1 MPYKTV
7 EVWVDDE
14 EIKEGIDEFDDKDLI
29 TELEFR
35 GYYVEK
41 EIPGETTGSIAAAI
55 WTLYQAYITET
66 DAGFRRTAAKVFWEH
81 LGKTA

>member
-1 MPYKTV
+1 MPYK
-7 EVWVDDE
+7 EVWVDDTNIE
-14 EIKEGIDEFDDKDLI
+14 DFDDQDLI
-29 TELEFR
+29 EELEHR

-41 EIPGETTGSIAAAI
+41 TIPGIPGETTDSIATAI
-55 WTLYQAYITET
+55 WALYQAYITET

>member
-7 EVWVDDE
+7 EVWIDDE
-14 EIKEGIDEFDDKDLI
+14 EIKDIEDFDDRDII

-35 GYYVEK
+35 GYLVEK
-41 EIPGETTGSIAAAI
+41 VIPGETTDSLANGI
-55 WTLYQAYITET
+55 WKLYQAYITES

>member
-1 MPYKTV
+1 MPYK
-7 EVWVDDE
+7 EVWVDDA
-14 EIKEGIDEFDDKDLI
+14 EIEDFDDFDLI
-29 TELEFR
+29 EELEHR

-41 EIPGETTGSIAAAI
+41 TIPDIPGETTDSISAAI

>member
-1 MPYKTV
+1 MPYK
-7 EVWVDDE
+7 EVWVDDADIE
-14 EIKEGIDEFDDKDLI
+14 DFDDEDLI
-29 TELEFR
+29 EELEHR

-41 EIPGETTGSIAAAI
+41 SIPGETTDSISAVI

>member
-1 MPYKTV
+1 MPYK
-7 EVWVDDE
+7 EVWVDDTDIE
-14 EIKEGIDEFDDKDLI
+14 DFDDQDLI
-29 TELEFR
+29 EELEHR
-35 GYYVEK
+35 GYFVEK
-41 EIPGETTGSIAAAI
+41 EIPGETTDSISAAI

>member
-7 EVWVDDE
+7 EVWIDDE
-14 EIKEGIDEFDDKDLI
+14 EIKDIDDFDDRDII

-35 GYYVEK
+35 GYLVEK
-41 EIPGETTGSIAAAI
+41 AIPGKTTDSIAMAI
-55 WTLYQAYITET
+55 WALYQAYITES

>member
-1 MPYKTV
+1 MPYK
-7 EVWVDDE
+7 EVWVDDA
-14 EIKEGIDEFDDKDLI
+14 EIEDFDDEDLI
-29 TELEFR
+29 EELEHR
-35 GYYVEK
+35 GYFVEK
-41 EIPGETTGSIAAAI
+41 EISGETTNTISAAI

>member
-14 EIKEGIDEFDDKDLI
+14 EIKDIEDFDDHDII

-35 GYYVEK
+35 GYFVEK
-41 EIPGETTGSIAAAI
+41 AIPGETNDSISAAI
-55 WTLYQAYITET
+55 WTLYQAYITES

>member
-14 EIKEGIDEFDDKDLI
+14 EIKDIEDFDDHDII

-35 GYYVEK
+35 GYRVEK
-41 EIPGETTGSIAAAI
+41 AIPGETPDSFANAI
-55 WTLYQAYITET
+55 WALYQAYITET
-66 DAGFRRTAAKVFWEH
+66 DASFRRTAAKVFWEH

>member
-14 EIKEGIDEFDDKDLI
+14 EIKDIEDFDDHDII

-35 GYYVEK
+35 GYLVEK
-41 EIPGETTGSIAAAI
+41 AIPGETLDSLANGI
-55 WTLYQAYITET
+55 WTLYQAYITES

>member
-1 MPYKTV
+1 MPYK
-7 EVWVDDE
+7 EVWVDDA
-14 EIKEGIDEFDDKDLI
+14 EIEDFDDEDLI
-29 TELEFR
+29 EELEHR

-41 EIPGETTGSIAAAI
+41 EIPGETTNTISAAI
-55 WTLYQAYITET
+55 WTLYQAYITES

>member
-7 EVWVDDE
+7 EVWIDDE
-14 EIKEGIDEFDDKDLI
+14 EIKEGIDEFDDQDLI
-29 TELEFR
+29 DELEHR

-41 EIPGETTGSIAAAI
+41 AIPGETTDSIATAI
-55 WTLYQAYITET
+55 WALYQAYITET

>member
-14 EIKEGIDEFDDKDLI
+14 DMKDIEDFDDHDII

-35 GYYVEK
+35 GYRVEK
-41 EIPGETTGSIAAAI
+41 AIPGETPDSFANAI
-55 WTLYQAYITET
+55 WTLYQAYITES
-66 DAGFRRTAAKVFWEH
+66 DAGFRRTATKVFWEH

>member
-7 EVWVDDE
+7 EVWIDDE
-14 EIKEGIDEFDDKDLI
+14 DIKDIEDFDDRDII

-35 GYYVEK
+35 GYLVEK
-41 EIPGETTGSIAAAI
+41 AIPGETTDSISAAI
-55 WTLYQAYITET
+55 WKLYQAYITET

>member
-1 MPYKTV
+1 MPYK
-7 EVWVDDE
+7 EVWVDDA
-14 EIKEGIDEFDDKDLI
+14 EIEDFDDFDLI
-29 TELEFR
+29 EELEHR
-35 GYYVEK
+35 GYFVEK
-41 EIPGETTGSIAAAI
+41 AIPGETNDSISAEI